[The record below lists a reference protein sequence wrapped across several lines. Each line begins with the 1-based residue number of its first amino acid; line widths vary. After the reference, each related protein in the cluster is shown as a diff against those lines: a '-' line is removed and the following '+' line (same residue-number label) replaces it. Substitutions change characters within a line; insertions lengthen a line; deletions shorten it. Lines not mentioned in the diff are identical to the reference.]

1 MGNSP
6 SKNPAC
12 FKFLLAKVSCKTQPS
27 TVTLAQTLNNL
38 EPIARRAG
46 DILLS
51 YTTGNKNI
59 QHKGDVDLITDADK
73 ASEKYLIEELGRQ
86 FPEIGILAEEGGRRD
101 SQNGYH
107 WVIDPL
113 DGTTSYA
120 HGFPFFAVAVGLM
133 DSNRQPVAGIVYNPF
148 FNELFLGGDGLPARL
163 NGQPITVSQ
172 VSSIQAALL
181 GTGFPYTR
189 RQHMDELM
197 ARLARVLHQVHDI
210 RRTGSAALDICYV
223 AAGRTDGYFETG
235 LQPWDTCAALAILK
249 AAGGMASKFDGSA
262 ADIFTPEIAVSNGL
276 IHGQLIGLL

>member
-1 MGNSP
+1 M
-6 SKNPAC
+6 
-12 FKFLLAKVSCKTQPS
+12 
-27 TVTLAQTLNNL
+27 TLAQTLNNL